1 MKLINTAIV
10 VVGILCCLVQ
20 TVSPQTAVNQK
31 ENQKAAEEP
40 KGEVDLL
47 IEDLKKHGEGV
58 LERCLENCSES
69 SISDS
74 TRVIAGKSIN
84 KVQPNYPALAR
95 AAHVTGEVV
104 VMLVID
110 EQGKVI
116 AAQVASGHPLLRT
129 ASLKAAKESTFTP
142 TLLDQKPVKVL
153 GQITYN
159 FRIDK

>member
-1 MKLINTAIV
+1 MKYINTVIV

-20 TVSPQTAVNQK
+20 AVPAQTTINQR
-31 ENQKAAEEP
+31 ENQQAAEEP

-47 IEDLKKHGEGV
+47 IEDLKKHSEEV
-58 LERCLENCSES
+58 LKRCLENCPES

-74 TRVIAGKSIN
+74 ERVKAGKSIE
-84 KVQPNYPALAR
+84 KVQPDYPRVAL

-116 AAQVASGHPLLRT
+116 AAQVTSGHPLLQ
-129 ASLKAAKESTFTP
+129 AACVKAAKESTFTP
-142 TLLDQKPVKVL
+142 TLLDQKPIKVL
-153 GQITYN
+153 GSITYK
-159 FRIDK
+159 FVLQ

>member
-1 MKLINTAIV
+1 MKHINAVIV
-10 VVGILCCLVQ
+10 IVGILCCLVQ
-20 TVSPQTAVNQK
+20 AVSAQTAVNQK

-58 LERCLENCSES
+58 LKRCLENCPDS

-74 TRVIAGKSIN
+74 ERVIAGKSIE
-84 KVQPNYPALAR
+84 KVQPKYPALAK

-116 AAQVASGHPLLRT
+116 AAQVTSGHPLLQ
-129 ASLKAAKESTFTP
+129 SVCVKAAKASTFTP

-159 FRIDK
+159 FKTK

>member
-1 MKLINTAIV
+1 MKYINTMIV
-10 VVGILCCLVQ
+10 IVGILCCLVQ
-20 TVSPQTAVNQK
+20 AVSAQTAVNQK

-47 IEDLKKHGEGV
+47 IEDLKKHSEGV
-58 LERCLENCSES
+58 IEQCLENCPES

-84 KVQPNYPALAR
+84 KVQPNYPALAL

-110 EQGKVI
+110 EHGKVI
-116 AAQVASGHPLLRT
+116 AAQVASGHPLLQ
-129 ASLKAAKESTFTP
+129 AACIKAAKESTFTP

-153 GQITYN
+153 GKITYIFN
-159 FRIDK
+159 VK